1 MSNLFKKPKIPST
14 PAVPPPA
21 PVPEVEEEGIRKYM
35 RRRRGR
41 AQTIITGELEPAYTG
56 KKLLLGG

>member
-1 MSNLFKKPKIPST
+1 MGNLFKKPKV
-14 PAVPPPA
+14 PAPPEVTPPP
-21 PVPEVEEEGIRKYM
+21 PIPEVEEEAIRRFG

-41 AQTIITGELEPAYTG
+41 AATVVTGALEPAYTG